1 MRIAIIGHNLWG
13 VGGTVRTIY
22 NLAHGLASSHD
33 IELVSVY
40 RRTDTAAFN
49 APRSVKVTS
58 LVDGRPHSKDRKSEE
73 FYRPSKDV
81 PASEELYSQYSEL
94 TDSRLRSYLTSTR
107 ADVIVGTRTS
117 INLMLAEHGPESAVR
132 VGQEHSGHQTIDP
145 ATRAHMRSSY
155 GALDAVVTV
164 TEADAALVRAGLDL
178 PSTPVVAI
186 PNSIPAPGISTSTLD
201 SGLIVAAGRIEP
213 AKRFELLIH
222 AFARLASEH
231 PEWNVR
237 LYGSG
242 SAVGG
247 LRDLIH
253 SYGLDGRVRLM
264 GSVQNMG
271 DEWTKA
277 AIAVSTSDAE
287 SFGMTLVEAM
297 RAGVPLISTDCPTG
311 PREIITS
318 GEDGILIPTG
328 EVEPLVKTLHEM
340 MSSKERRME
349 LSAGGLRRGED
360 FDISAIAD
368 RHAQLLSRLMKS
380 RGFRRIDLS
389 RAWSTLP
396 VPGRRP
402 GAISITATAAPGA
415 ALTFTVRSSSPRAL
429 KNAHLVLRSNHSADQ
444 VLELPLAASSSQH
457 VDVDSKTFTND
468 AEWTIELRG
477 PHSQDSDLDWHA
489 DGRSIIR
496 TAAAQGR
503 LRHVVP
509 FMDGE
514 KLKLRSWK
522 RNHHTE
528 VDTIDVMENGIRIHA
543 TTSFDRT
550 PADELV
556 LTRRSDG
563 RTLKLSAGSSVEERS
578 IELQIPVDDMVSM
591 RLTTH
596 DDWDV
601 TYRSKDIRSKVARVL
616 DDIVDHKRVDRY
628 RSWNWFEEE
637 PAATGGTEAVVVR
650 PYFTPRQGLA
660 LSVVSYR

>member
-1 MRIAIIGHNLWG
+1 MKIAIIGHNLWG

-22 NLAHGLASSHD
+22 NLAHGLAPSHD
-33 IELVSVY
+33 VELVSVY
-40 RRTDTAAFN
+40 RRSDAAAFR
-49 APRSVKVTS
+49 APRNVRVTP
-58 LVDGRPHSKDRKSEE
+58 LVDGRPHSSDRRSEE
-73 FYRPSKDV
+73 YYRPSRDV
-81 PASEELYSQYSEL
+81 PTSEELYSQYSEL
-94 TDSRLRSYLTSTR
+94 TDARLREYLKSTR

-117 INLMLAEHGPESAVR
+117 INLMLAQHGPETAVR

-145 ATRAHMRSSY
+145 DTRDHMRSSY
-155 GALDAVVTV
+155 GALDAIVTV
-164 TEADAALVRAGLDL
+164 TEADAALVRAGLAL

-186 PNSIPAPGISTSTLD
+186 PNSIPAPGLSTSTLD
-201 SGLIVAAGRIEP
+201 SQLIIAAGRIEP

-222 AFARLASEH
+222 AFARLVPEH
-231 PEWNVR
+231 PGWKVR

-242 SAVGG
+242 SAVRG

-253 SYGLDGRVRLM
+253 SYGLDDHIRLM

-318 GEDGILIPTG
+318 GEDGVLIPTG
-328 EVEPLVKTLHEM
+328 EVEPLIETLRGI
-340 MSSKERRME
+340 MSSRTRRIE
-349 LSAGGLRRGED
+349 LATGGLRRGKD
-360 FDISAIAD
+360 FDIAAIAD
-368 RHAQLLSRLMKS
+368 RHAQLFSRLTRS
-380 RGFRRIDLS
+380 RGLRHIALS
-389 RAWSTLP
+389 RAWSSVAL
-396 VPGRRP
+396 PGRGP
-402 GAISITATAAPGA
+402 GRITITATAAPGA
-415 ALTFTVRSSSPRAL
+415 SLSFIVHSSSRRVL
-429 KNAHLVLRSNHSADQ
+429 KNAHLVLRSNHPADQ
-444 VLELPLAASSSQH
+444 VLELPLNASSSQRVE
-457 VDVDSKTFTND
+457 VDRETFTND
-468 AEWTIELRG
+468 AEWTVELRG
-477 PHSQDSDLDWHA
+477 PDTQDSDIVWHS
-489 DGRSIIR
+489 DSRSIIR
-496 TAAAQGR
+496 TPQASGR

-509 FMDGE
+509 FIDGGR
-514 KLKLRSWK
+514 LKLRSWK

-528 VDTIDVMENGIRIHA
+528 VDTIDITEGGISIHV
-543 TTSFDRT
+543 TTSFDRST
-550 PADELV
+550 ADELI

-563 RTLKLSAGSSVEERS
+563 RVLKLPAGGRAPERS
-578 IELQIPVDDMVSM
+578 AVLPIPVEDLVAM

-601 TYRSKDIRSKVARVL
+601 VYTSMDIHSKAARLL

-628 RSWNWFEEE
+628 RPWTYVVEDS
-637 PAATGGTEAVVVR
+637 AAPGQAETVVVR